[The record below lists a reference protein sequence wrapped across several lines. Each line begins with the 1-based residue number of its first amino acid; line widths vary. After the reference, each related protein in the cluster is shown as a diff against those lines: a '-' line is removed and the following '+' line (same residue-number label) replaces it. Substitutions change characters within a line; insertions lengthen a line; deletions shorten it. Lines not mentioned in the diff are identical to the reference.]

1 MCATSTPSACQ
12 GPASQ
17 RGIALV
23 LVFWVIALLT
33 VMALGLTKTQRTE
46 AALTANQ
53 IADARC
59 RAAADAVTQP
69 EVLDLLSVPLETVP
83 PEQIWLPDGLLR
95 PMQFEDQQLEVTL

>member
-1 MCATSTPSACQ
+1 MCATSTASACQ
-12 GPASQ
+12 GLASQ

-23 LVFWVIALLT
+23 LVLWVISPLAVL
-33 VMALGLTKTQRTE
+33 ALGLTTTQRTE
-46 AALTANQ
+46 TALTANQ

-59 RAAADAVTQP
+59 RAAADAVTQLM
-69 EVLDLLSVPLETVP
+69 VLDLLSVPLETVP